1 MAIAIHTG
9 FLTSQAF
16 ALAGRFRDFLVPAT
30 CLSCGAIVGRD
41 GGFCAGC
48 WPGVRFIARP
58 FCEILGRPFDYEPG
72 EGTVSMEA
80 IADPPPFD
88 RHRCV
93 MSYGN
98 AARRLV
104 SGLKFSDRTDLAPW
118 MADLMTSFG
127 AELLRDCDL
136 IVPVPLHPRRLLQRR
151 FNQSAELARRVA
163 ARSGKPCQ
171 MLALK
176 RVKAT
181 RRQVGLGRP
190 ERARNVQGAFRVP
203 ATGGPHIQG
212 RRVLLID
219 DVYTTGATIKACARA
234 LRRAGAAGV
243 DALTFA
249 MAGLDDI

>member
-1 MAIAIHTG
+1 MHIR
-9 FLTSQAF
+9 FLAAR
-16 ALAGRFRDFLVPAT
+16 ALALSKGLRDFLVPAT

-48 WPGVRFIARP
+48 WPGVRFISRP
-58 FCEILGRPFDYEPG
+58 FCATLGRPFEYETG
-72 EGTVSMEA
+72 DGAISMEA
-80 IADPPPFD
+80 LSEPPPFD

-93 MSYGN
+93 MSYGE

-118 MADLMTSFG
+118 MAELMTAFG
-127 AELLRDCDL
+127 RELLDDCDV

-151 FNQSAELARRVA
+151 FNQSAELARHISTG
-163 ARSGKPCQ
+163 SGKPGR
-171 MLALK
+171 MMSLI

-181 RRQVGLGRP
+181 RRQVGLGRG

-203 ATGGPHIQG
+203 AAARPEIQG
-212 RRVLLID
+212 RRVLVID

-234 LRRAGAAGV
+234 LRRAGAVRV